1 MAEPAAVADC
11 LSADARGLASVAA
24 GKREVM
30 PNAAVHA
37 PFAGAL
43 TGAEALTSLI
53 ACMANLVALQKNE
66 ESLANWELI
75 CQGSGQIESKTLANI
90 EETRLRQFENC

>member
-1 MAEPAAVADC
+1 M
-11 LSADARGLASVAA
+11 RNAA
-24 GKREVM
+24 GR
-30 PNAAVHA
+30 A

-53 ACMANLVALQKNE
+53 ACMANLVALQKND

-75 CQGSGQIESKTLANI
+75 CQGGGQIELKTLANNQKS
-90 EETRLRQFENC
+90 RFRQLRIC

>member
-1 MAEPAAVADC
+1 MVEPAAVADC
-11 LSADARGLASVAA
+11 LSADARGPASVIA
-24 GKREVM
+24 GKQEAI
-30 PNAAVHA
+30 PNAAVRA

-75 CQGSGQIESKTLANI
+75 CQGSGQIELKTLANI
-90 EETRLRQFENC
+90 EESRLRQFENC